1 MNYYGFD
8 HAVRGPGEKGV
19 GAVLAAMTLLAVV
32 VMVGWSALIVVV
44 NAAEVESSRHP
55 AEQEKDVRSLSEQ
68 YKVKEWKPGDPVR
81 VVPDLR
87 EDANSAEG
95 GEHNKTEASAP
106 MVHDRVAPQ
115 VREGSVEDLTTAE
128 EYQEG
133 DPVRVAPDLR
143 EEESNE

>member
-1 MNYYGFD
+1 MKYFGID
-8 HAVRGPGEKGV
+8 HALREPGEKGI
-19 GAVLAAMTLLAVV
+19 GAALAAIMILAVV
-32 VMVGWSALIVVV
+32 VMVGWSARAMVA
-44 NAAEVESSRHP
+44 NAAEVESSKRP

-87 EDANSAEG
+87 EDAKADQK
-95 GEHNKTEASAP
+95 GEDYETEASAP

-115 VREGSVEDLTTAE
+115 VREGSVEDLATAE

>member
-1 MNYYGFD
+1 
-8 HAVRGPGEKGV
+8 
-19 GAVLAAMTLLAVV
+19 
-32 VMVGWSALIVVV
+32 
-44 NAAEVESSRHP
+44 
-55 AEQEKDVRSLSEQ
+55 LSEQ
-68 YKVKEWKPGDPVR
+68 YKVKDWKPGDPVR

-87 EDANSAEG
+87 EDAQSDQG
-95 GEHNKTEASAP
+95 GEDYETEASAP